1 VIPFLALL
9 QDPPDPAAAISAGD
23 VAGAGTV
30 FDPVAAMKDPAA
42 LVQTFVDF
50 GIEYAPKLLGAL
62 VTLVVG
68 IWLARLGRKLIRRG
82 LEKAR
87 LEVTLSAFL
96 ANFAYLGMLALIAVA
111 VIGKLGVETASFVA
125 AVGAA
130 GLAVGFA
137 LQGSLSNFAAGVMI
151 MLFRPFKAGDWVDVA
166 GQSGTIEEIQTFF
179 TLLKTADNKRVIIPN
194 SKITDA
200 SIVNYSAK
208 PQRRI
213 DLVFGIGYGDDMGQA
228 KRILQQVLADEARVL
243 ADPKPVI
250 AVSELGDSSVNLVL
264 RPWVKTADY
273 WPTRFDLIE
282 KVKNEFDAQGIQ
294 IPFPQ
299 RDVHLHQ
306 APAQV

>member
-1 VIPFLALL
+1 MIPFLALL